1 MTANRKRG
9 RFTLNRRTFAGGT
22 AAALAAAP
30 WLRAAAQDASPAA
43 GGSPAAIAVIN
54 DGTPEDELEVFSW
67 WTGPGE
73 HDGLVKLYEAF
84 NGLFPDV
91 KIIDAAVA
99 GGAGSNAKA
108 ALSTR
113 LQGGDPPDSWQSHAG
128 KELQDLYQGPGY
140 ADPLTDLWNT
150 MGLDD
155 VIPQGLNDQ
164 VTIDGEK
171 YLIPVGVHMGNVL
184 FANKQV
190 ASDNGLEW
198 TDPLSSDDF
207 FAMAD
212 TLKAAGIPA
221 IALGS
226 KDSFAPVQLFEN
238 TLMGTL
244 GGDAYNGLWDGST
257 DWGSDE
263 VTTAI
268 ETFGKYLDY
277 VNEDHASLT
286 WDGAMDLVLNGTAFA
301 TSMGDWAYG
310 AAVAKDKTDVLVW
323 APHPDTAGLYVSVM
337 DGFTLPKDPP
347 HPVNAQNWL
356 GVVGSAP
363 AQATFAPYKGCIP
376 ARTDADTSGLSD
388 YGQWSASQ
396 FGSAQ
401 VVASIAH
408 GAAAS
413 PQQVLDITDAIT
425 VFLVDKDVA
434 ALQDALTTAAQDAE

>member
-1 MTANRKRG
+1 M
-9 RFTLNRRTFAGGT
+9 RTFRTRKISRRQFAAGSAVFATVAVMPGI
-22 AAALAAAP
+22 
-30 WLRAAAQDASPAA
+30 RVAAQDASPAA
-43 GGSPAAIAVIN
+43 SPVSIAIIN

-113 LQGGDPPDSWQSHAG
+113 LEGGDPPDSWQSHAA

-140 ADPLTDLWNT
+140 TGSVTDIWNT
-150 MGLDD
+150 LGLDD
-155 VIPQGLNDQ
+155 VIPEGLNDQ

-190 ASDNGLEW
+190 AEDNGLDWSEN
-198 TDPLSSDDF
+198 LSTDDF

-212 TLKAAGIPA
+212 TLKEAGIPA

-238 TLMGTL
+238 TLMAQL
-244 GGDAYNGLWDGST
+244 GGDAYLGLWDGST
-257 DWGSDE
+257 DWTGDDVKS
-263 VTTAI
+263 AI

-277 VNEDHASLT
+277 VNDDHASLT

-310 AAVAKDKTDVLVW
+310 AAVSKDKTDVVRW
-323 APHPDTAGLYVSVM
+323 SYHPGSEGLYVAVM
-337 DGFTLPKDPP
+337 DGFTLPTEPP

-356 GVVGSAP
+356 GVVGSAE

-376 ARTDADTSGLSD
+376 ARTDADISGLSD
-388 YGQWSASQ
+388 YGKWSADQ
-396 FGSAQ
+396 FGQSQ
-401 VVASIAH
+401 VVVSIAH
-408 GAAAS
+408 GTAAS
-413 PQQVLDITDAIT
+413 PQQTLDITDAIT
-425 VFLVDKDVA
+425 SFLVDKDVD
-434 ALQDALTTAAQDAE
+434 ALQDALNTAAQDAD